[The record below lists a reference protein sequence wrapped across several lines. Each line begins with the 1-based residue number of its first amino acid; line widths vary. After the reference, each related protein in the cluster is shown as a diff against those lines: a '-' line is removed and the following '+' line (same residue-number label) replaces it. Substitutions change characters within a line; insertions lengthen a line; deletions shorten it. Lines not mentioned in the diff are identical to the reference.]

1 MSNRTAILPHA
12 RAVLAILAL
21 GALGALGLAAADEAT
36 AEFQAKVMP
45 VLNARCAECHG
56 AEKQKAKLNLTTTRT
71 MDQLGRER
79 ALWFRV
85 LDRMQAHE
93 MPPADE
99 KQPSDQERQAVA
111 GWITGSY
118 TDALLA
124 RQKVE
129 GRSRLR
135 RLNRSE
141 YANTVQD
148 LFGIRP
154 TISLDLPADGRADGY
169 DKVAAALPMSAASA
183 GGYVKLTEEVL
194 HWMLRP
200 LPGAKAAPAPPQ
212 AHAAFDPKRTIHAE
226 AMESG
231 QSPGHTLKLPDGT
244 MVSFNSDLTSG
255 RLNYPGA
262 HVPGMH
268 RIRVSLYGYQTD
280 QPMAFGLYAGHTD
293 AYPQLLDLLTVLDA
307 PPGSPQVLETEV
319 YLRTADVNDLVGV
332 ADKLRVVPF
341 GIGVQV
347 PKNSQ
352 ASVCKGPG
360 LAVQW
365 MEVESPELPLPG
377 DRWLTA
383 DFPPALDE
391 ELRRSP
397 QAALPGKHAAPGAL
411 AASTNRDG
419 FLSVMHATFARIGAR
434 LFRRDLS
441 NAELERTLT
450 AVAAQ
455 IDDGV
460 PLARAFLDQLAEL
473 MTTPDFLCVVEAPGL
488 LSDFALASRLS
499 YFLWDSTPDEALL
512 ALARRGQ
519 LRNPKVLREQ
529 TERLLDDPR
538 SARFVDDFLDQWLG
552 LRAINDTSPDSKL
565 YPGYD
570 DYLKLSSLQETRAYF
585 HRMLKEDL
593 PVRMLVS
600 SPWLLVNDTLAR
612 HYGLPAVTGYGLRQ
626 VPLDEGSPYGGL
638 WTQCAVLKVTAN
650 GTATSPVKRGLW
662 VANRLLGIDIPP
674 PPPNVKPVDPDTR
687 GATTLREQ
695 LALHRGSGS
704 CAACHAKFDPYGF
717 ALESFDVAGSFRTR
731 YREVDN
737 EVAAL
742 NPDSRKGRPTWRD
755 GLAVDAS
762 GTTPDGIPFSGIA
775 QLRTLLAA
783 HPEAL
788 ARGVIHHLVTYATGA
803 PAGVLD
809 RQAIEAM
816 VASAAAQGYGMRALV
831 HALVQSAL
839 FHWK

>member
-1 MSNRTAILPHA
+1 MAIRTSYLPLMLGAIG
-12 RAVLAILAL
+12 AVLAL
-21 GALGALGLAAADEAT
+21 GAPGRAAADEA
-36 AEFQAKVMP
+36 AGEFQATVMP
-45 VLNARCAECHG
+45 VLSARCAECHG
-56 AEKQKAKLNLTTTRT
+56 VEKQKAKLNLMAART
-71 MDQLGRER
+71 MDQLARER

-99 KQPSDQERQAVA
+99 KQPSAQERAAVA
-111 GWITGSY
+111 GWITGPYSE
-118 TDALLA
+118 ALLA

-135 RLNRSE
+135 RLNRTE

-148 LFGIRP
+148 IFGIRP
-154 TISLDLPADGRADGY
+154 TISLDLPADGRVEGY

-200 LPGAKAAPAPPQ
+200 LPGAKSAPAP
-212 AHAAFDPKRTIHAE
+212 AHAAFDPKRTIHAA

-244 MVSFNSDLTSG
+244 MVSFNSDMTSG
-255 RLNYPGA
+255 RLDYPGA

-280 QPMAFGLYAGHTD
+280 QPMAFGIYAGHTD
-293 AYPQLLDLLTVLDA
+293 AYPQLLDLLGVLDA
-307 PPGSPQVLETEV
+307 PPGSPQVLEAEV
-319 YLRTADVNDLVGV
+319 YLRTADLNDLVGV
-332 ADKLRVVPF
+332 NDKVRVVPF

-352 ASVCKGPG
+352 ASACKGPG

-391 ELRRSP
+391 ELRRQP
-397 QAALPGKHAAPGAL
+397 QAALPGKHAAPGAP
-411 AASTNRDG
+411 AASTSRDG

-441 NAELERTLT
+441 AAELERTIS

-460 PLARAFLDQLAEL
+460 PLARAFLDQLAAL
-473 MTTPDFLCVVEAPGL
+473 MTAPDFLCIVEAPGQL
-488 LSDFALASRLS
+488 PDFALASRLS

-519 LRNPKVLREQ
+519 LRNPKVLHEQ

-538 SARFVDDFLDQWLG
+538 STRFVDDFLDQWLG

-570 DYLKLSSLQETRAYF
+570 DYLKLSSLQETRAYVR
-585 HRMLKEDL
+585 RMLKEDL

-600 SPWLLVNDTLAR
+600 SPWQLVNDTLAR
-612 HYGLPAVTGYGLRQ
+612 HYGLPPVAGYALRQ
-626 VPLDEGSPYGGL
+626 VPLDADSPYGGL

-695 LALHRGSGS
+695 LALHRGTGS

-737 EVAAL
+737 EVASL
-742 NPDSRKGRPTWRD
+742 SPDSRKGRPTWRE

-762 GTTPDGIPFSGIA
+762 GTTPDGTPFAGII
-775 QLRTLLAA
+775 QLRALLAA

-788 ARGVIHHLVTYATGA
+788 ARGVVHHLVTYATGA

-809 RQAIEAM
+809 RKEIEAM
-816 VASAAAQGYGMRALV
+816 VASAAAQGYGLRALV
-831 HALVQSAL
+831 HAVVQSAL

>member
-1 MSNRTAILPHA
+1 MASRIAATVIATAAAL
-12 RAVLAILAL
+12 VSLAL
-21 GALGALGLAAADEAT
+21 GGAARAAAGEAS
-36 AEFQAKVMP
+36 AEYQASVLP
-45 VLNARCAECHG
+45 VLTSRCGDCHG
-56 AEKQKAKLNLTTTRT
+56 AQKQKAKLNFAVARN
-71 MDQLGRER
+71 MEQLERES

-85 LDRMQAHE
+85 AERMQAHE
-93 MPPADE
+93 MPPSDE
-99 KQPSDQERQAVA
+99 AQPSAQERAAVE
-111 GWITGSY
+111 GWINGAY
-118 TDALLA
+118 TEALLA

-129 GRSRLR
+129 GRARLR
-135 RLNRSE
+135 RLNRTE

-148 LFGIRP
+148 LLGIRP
-154 TISLDLPADGRADGY
+154 TISLDLPVDGRVDGY
-169 DKVAAALPMSAASA
+169 DKVSAALPMSAASA

-194 HWMLRP
+194 HWVLRP
-200 LPGAKAAPAPPQ
+200 LPGAKAPPAPAH
-212 AHAAFDPKRTIHAE
+212 AAAFDPKRTLHAA

-231 QSPGHTLKLPDGT
+231 QSPGHTLKLADAT
-244 MVSFNSDLTSG
+244 MVSFNSDMTSG
-255 RLNYPGA
+255 RLDYPGA
-262 HVPGMH
+262 HLPGMH
-268 RIRVSLYGYQTD
+268 RIRLSLYGYQTD
-280 QPMAFGLYAGHTD
+280 RPLAFGLYAGHTD
-293 AYPQLLDLLTVLDA
+293 AYPQLLDLLCVLEA
-307 PPGSPQVLETEV
+307 PPGSAQVVETEV
-319 YLRTADVNDLVGV
+319 YLRTSDLNDLVGV
-332 ADKLRVVPF
+332 NDKVRVVPF

-365 MEVESPELPLPG
+365 MDIESPELPLPG
-377 DRWLTA
+377 DRFVTA

-391 ELRRSP
+391 ELRRQP
-397 QAALPGKHAAPGAL
+397 QAVLSGKHAAPGSPV
-411 AASTNRDG
+411 AASINREG
-419 FLSVMHATFARIGAR
+419 FLSIMHQTFARVGAR

-441 NAELERTLT
+441 EGELGLLLGS
-450 AVAAQ
+450 VAAQ

-460 PLARAFLDQLAEL
+460 PLARAFLDQLALL
-473 MTTPDFLCVVEAPGL
+473 MTSPDFLCVLETPGQ

-499 YFLWDSTPDEALL
+499 YFLWDSTPDETLL

-519 LRNPKVLREQ
+519 LRNPKVLHEQ
-529 TERLLDDPR
+529 TERLLDDAR
-538 SARFVDDFLDQWLG
+538 SARFVNDFLDQWLG
-552 LRAINDTSPDSKL
+552 LRAIDDTSPDAKL

-585 HRMLKEDL
+585 RRLLKEDL
-593 PVRMLVS
+593 PVAMLVS
-600 SPWLLVNDTLAR
+600 SPWVLANDALAR
-612 HYGLPAVTGYGLRQ
+612 HYGLAAQTGFALHQ
-626 VPLDEGSPYGGL
+626 VALDSASPYGGL

-662 VANRLLGIDIPP
+662 VANRLLGVEIPP

-704 CAACHAKFDPYGF
+704 CAACHARFDPYGF
-717 ALESFDVAGSFRTR
+717 ALESFDVVGSFRTR
-731 YREVDN
+731 YREADP

-742 NPDSRKGRPTWRD
+742 APDQRHGRQAWRE

-762 GTTPDGIPFSGIA
+762 GTTPAGAPFAGFV

-788 ARGVIHHLVTYATGA
+788 ARGLVHHLVTYATGA

-809 RQAIEAM
+809 RAATEHM
-816 VASAAAQGYGMRALV
+816 VASAAAQGYGVRALV
-831 HALVQSAL
+831 HAVVQSAL